1 MLQILFW
8 RYGLKPY
15 VMENDTVTYKILQL
29 KLGIREALFLGDD
42 RNFFNTDV
50 HVSSL
55 INFKRGW
62 GIEMDYDYLTQ
73 LYFSKTGKASL
84 SGVDNRS
91 V

>member
-1 MLQILFW
+1 
-8 RYGLKPY
+8 
-15 VMENDTVTYKILQL
+15 MENDTVTYKILQL
-29 KLGIREALFLGDD
+29 KLGIRKALFLGYD
-42 RNFFNTDV
+42 RYFFNSDV
-50 HVSSL
+50 LVSSL
-55 INFKRGW
+55 FNFKRRW

>member
-1 MLQILFW
+1 
-8 RYGLKPY
+8 
-15 VMENDTVTYKILQL
+15 MENDTVTYKILQL

-62 GIEMDYDYLTQ
+62 GNEMDYDYMTQ
-73 LYFSKTGKASL
+73 LYYSKKLKATQ